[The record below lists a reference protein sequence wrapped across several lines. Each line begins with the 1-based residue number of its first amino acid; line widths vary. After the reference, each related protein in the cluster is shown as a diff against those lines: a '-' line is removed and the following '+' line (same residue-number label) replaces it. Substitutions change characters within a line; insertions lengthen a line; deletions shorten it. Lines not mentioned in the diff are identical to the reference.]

1 MLADVSRGVGKV
13 LNSMEGSGDRQVC
26 VLEEKHTSV
35 AGQIEIA
42 LMLLR
47 LHDRYGL
54 RDIALEGLT
63 KDREFPSIKWFRDM
77 GGPDDEELRNQVAV
91 GLLRQGEISAVELI

>member
-1 MLADVSRGVGKV
+1 MLADVSMGVGQV
-13 LNSMEGSGDRQVC
+13 RNSKEGSGERQIC
-26 VLEEKHTSV
+26 VLEERHTSV

-54 RDIALEGLT
+54 RDLALEGLT
-63 KDREFPSIKWFRDM
+63 KDKQFPSTKWFRDM
-77 GGPDDEELRNQVAV
+77 GGPDDSELRNQIAV